1 MALRSA
7 YAVLAAWAALAPQQV
22 QAQDFFQSLFGY
34 GAQRSYSG
42 YPISPYRSFGSP
54 DRGFDDGNEFQQSGA
69 VRTLCVR
76 MCDGFY
82 FPISYAVP
90 RSALARDADACTAS
104 CGPDAR
110 LFYHPTQGGDAESM
124 VDLSGLAYASLP
136 NAFKYRK
143 TLVQGCSCRPQPWS
157 ETELQRH
164 RGYAQPPI
172 AGPASAPP
180 ARDVGNPPPQPAN
193 TDPPGVPAS
202 DRQRAMARPDP
213 VARRAAPRPSWV
225 DTSSPAAAKPAL
237 VWPGDRP

>member
-1 MALRSA
+1 MALRPA
-7 YAVLAAWAALAPQQV
+7 YAVLVALTALAPLPA

-42 YPISPYRSFGSP
+42 YPISPYRLFRPYEQGL
-54 DRGFDDGNEFQQSGA
+54 DDANAFQQSGA

-82 FPISYAVP
+82 FPISYAAP

-104 CGPDAR
+104 CGADAR

-164 RGYAQPPI
+164 RGYAQPAI

-180 ARDVGNPPPQPAN
+180 AQEIGNPAPQPPAN
-193 TDPPGVPAS
+193 ADPLRVPAP

-213 VARRAAPRPSWV
+213 VTRQAAPPSWAGM
-225 DTSSPAAAKPAL
+225 SPPGAAKSGL
-237 VWPGDRP
+237 IWPGDRP